1 VLPGATA
8 EDVEKRITEVI
19 EKKLRTVSDVKFVSS
34 VSRESISNIL
44 VRFEDISERVFDKRV
59 ADLRREVQDAEDEL
73 PDDSST
79 PFVFEI
85 TSSNAFPSATL
96 AIVGAADD
104 ENLRR
109 QSENIKKDLEQIKGG
124 DRVMA
129 SALHNPE
136 LQINFIPE
144 RLEQAGVSPS
154 QLADTVARTFQDFAA
169 GTTRINDQS
178 WLVRIVGRDSD
189 PGYLASLPVA
199 GVDGEIP
206 LGNLAE
212 VVRAREESNA
222 AVRYN
227 GRPAIMLSITKKERA
242 NTLDLVEEISKYVEG
257 RNRFRDQTGVELVL
271 VDDQTEI
278 TRSALNIMQT
288 NALLGLIMV
297 LLVTWLFLGSRIS
310 ALTTLGIPFI
320 LAGTFWILSGLNQT
334 LNVSVLLG
342 VVISLGML
350 VDDAVVV
357 VESIYYRL
365 QRGAPV
371 LDAVMDAL
379 KEMVAPVTTAVLTT

>member
-1 VLPGATA
+1 ALLVRVLSYSMTRRAQDPTINYNWIEISTVLPGATA

-73 PDDSST
+73 PDDSTT

-129 SALHNPE
+129 SALHDPE

-206 LGNLAE
+206 
-212 VVRAREESNA
+212 
-222 AVRYN
+222 
-227 GRPAIMLSITKKERA
+227 
-242 NTLDLVEEISKYVEG
+242 
-257 RNRFRDQTGVELVL
+257 
-271 VDDQTEI
+271 
-278 TRSALNIMQT
+278 
-288 NALLGLIMV
+288 
-297 LLVTWLFLGSRIS
+297 
-310 ALTTLGIPFI
+310 
-320 LAGTFWILSGLNQT
+320 
-334 LNVSVLLG
+334 
-342 VVISLGML
+342 
-350 VDDAVVV
+350 
-357 VESIYYRL
+357 
-365 QRGAPV
+365 
-371 LDAVMDAL
+371 
-379 KEMVAPVTTAVLTT
+379 